1 MRLSLPYQYHYSICD
16 SMLHLRKTLPLEENG
31 ESNTGSVVSFSFVVC
46 GIGSFPQS
54 TCSPHWPLT
63 MYPIMTLN
71 SSCLC
76 LWAEITSMSQ
86 NTQMHILLPITIFEA
101 GVPHSSFPKKHLT
114 QGHYGTS
121 HTAYHTKGTN
131 LQSNY
136 NVKEITSWG
145 RNDTVQIQVINTRS
159 SSL

>member
-1 MRLSLPYQYHYSICD
+1 
-16 SMLHLRKTLPLEENG
+16 
-31 ESNTGSVVSFSFVVC
+31 
-46 GIGSFPQS
+46 
-54 TCSPHWPLT
+54 
-63 MYPIMTLN
+63 
-71 SSCLC
+71 
-76 LWAEITSMSQ
+76 MSQ
-86 NTQMHILLPITIFEA
+86 YTKMHILFPITIFEA
-101 GVPHSSFPKKHLT
+101 VVPHPSFPKKHLS

-121 HTAYHTKGTN
+121 HTVYHTKWTN